1 MMLVFLS
8 PVVLFLSGMSWPAN
22 SLPPL
27 LYQLAHVFPSTSMIP
42 AFLRIRTMGGTL
54 SDVRPEF
61 IFLMSQ
67 MVVYGLLTMVSYTI
81 FLRRKGN

>member
-8 PVVLFLSGMSWPAN
+8 PVVLFVSGVSWPVS

-27 LYQLAHVFPSTSMIP
+27 LYQLAHIFPSTSMIP

-54 SDVRPEF
+54 TDVRPELLF
-61 IFLMSQ
+61 MTGQ
-67 MVVYGLLTMVSYTI
+67 MVVYGLIATLFYRLLPV
-81 FLRRKGN
+81 RKR